1 MNILKGTFLL
11 FIKMNEELLLN
22 SLKEYYSNNNKSKIL
37 ISVINNNLS
46 ISLRSIDWFITN
58 YSKKH
63 NIYYN
68 IYMDKNNKLTFD
80 DKNNKFIKT
89 VNVFQSYKSQ
99 LKAYSKKKFDPFCRR
114 NRLTIEVNN
123 EELKTTIG
131 QLNFFKWAIN
141 NMIIDYIIIH
151 KERIENDMNYS
162 LKKK

>member
-1 MNILKGTFLL
+1 
-11 FIKMNEELLLN
+11 MNEELLLN

-80 DKNNKFIKT
+80 EKNNKFIDNISPLT
-89 VNVFQSYKSQ
+89 NVC
-99 LKAYSKKKFDPFCRR
+99 LAHH
-114 NRLTIEVNN
+114 LTITRVDM
-123 EELKTTIG
+123 L
-131 QLNFFKWAIN
+131 
-141 NMIIDYIIIH
+141 NMIHINSVHNIDTP
-151 KERIENDMNYS
+151 R
-162 LKKK
+162 